1 MNIKFD
7 HPNKTR
13 TDFLE
18 ELIRSLAKRRYDL
31 KMTQEELNYKLGMS
45 DCMLNKWEAGH
56 RSPTAFHLYC
66 WADALHG
73 KIIFQANYDVTQ
85 SNVIKLETSVHDNS
99 IIGTPANDNLI
110 VSIPKKKVA

>member
-31 KMTQEELNYKLGMS
+31 RMTQEELNYKLGMS

-73 KIIFQANYDVTQ
+73 KIIFQANYDPAE
-85 SNVIKLETSVHDNS
+85 SNAIKLSPPANDNRL
-99 IIGTPANDNLI
+99 IGVPANDNLI
-110 VSIPKKKVA
+110 VPLPKKKVA